1 MLSFSQLI
9 IIFILLFFLM
19 KNVEGFNVSDIYYP
33 TTPPIGASSRYI
45 EDIDLVKNDFIR
57 DINRIVRGV
66 GGRLK
71 DEDLSEYIEYEILK
85 AMILFEKENINDSEL
100 FNDDGSWKNEIL
112 NKLKE
117 INTEIEQD
125 EENALETDE
134 ERKLL
139 KEIRGDIKR
148 KQIERWGKPLSL
160 MTKKEMNKIYE
171 KELDSSTSN
180 KICIGKK
187 EKDDNRCKRYDNNKR
202 GCENLINMCMYI
214 PSLDRTSLNRKLMYF
229 RDKIDTLEE
238 DRNGLINENEKISS
252 LLNGRS
258 LRDKLDYLKELKDS
272 DKILKGC
279 TDQSSWNRNKKK
291 ICQELKEDIDTIIK
305 TNEFRRKRLRRRS
318 LSNQNNQYQYQ
329 YQYSS

>member
-1 MLSFSQLI
+1 
-9 IIFILLFFLM
+9 
-19 KNVEGFNVSDIYYP
+19 
-33 TTPPIGASSRYI
+33 
-45 EDIDLVKNDFIR
+45 
-57 DINRIVRGV
+57 
-66 GGRLK
+66 
-71 DEDLSEYIEYEILK
+71 
-85 AMILFEKENINDSEL
+85 
-100 FNDDGSWKNEIL
+100 
-112 NKLKE
+112 
-117 INTEIEQD
+117 
-125 EENALETDE
+125 
-134 ERKLL
+134 
-139 KEIRGDIKR
+139 
-148 KQIERWGKPLSL
+148 
-160 MTKKEMNKIYE
+160 
-171 KELDSSTSN
+171 
-180 KICIGKK
+180 
-187 EKDDNRCKRYDNNKR
+187 YDNNKR

-238 DRNGLINENEKISS
+238 DRNELINENEKISS

-329 YQYSS
+329 YSS